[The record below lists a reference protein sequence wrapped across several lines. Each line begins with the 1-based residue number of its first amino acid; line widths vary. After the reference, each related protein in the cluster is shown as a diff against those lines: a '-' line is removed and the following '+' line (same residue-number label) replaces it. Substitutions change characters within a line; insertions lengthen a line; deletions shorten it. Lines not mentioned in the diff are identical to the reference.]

1 MQRFSPGDRIALREL
16 WDGRIWTAYPAIVV
30 EDRNEVFVNH
40 LPSGVQILEAVD
52 EDGSV
57 LRIPAPR
64 WTLRPTRTS
73 TDRVLAFG
81 FPGRGYAVLLMWAED
96 TDAFNGFY
104 LNIETQLGRTPISY
118 DYVDHLLDVRVA
130 PDRSTWWWKDEDELA
145 EAVARELY
153 TEEDARSFRA
163 AGEMALRHLLDG
175 EPPFDEDW
183 TAGRREP
190 AGRRPELPAGGDGS
204 GPARRGGACGRASP
218 AGACRRCSTSSPSET
233 DSPRCVAPT
242 TRAGR
247 TCWPTRPADRRSPTS

>member
-183 TAGRREP
+183 TAWRPDP
-190 AGRRPELPAGGDGS
+190 AWPTPELPEG
-204 GPARRGGACGRASP
+204 
-218 AGACRRCSTSSPSET
+218 
-233 DSPRCVAPT
+233 
-242 TRAGR
+242 
-247 TCWPTRPADRRSPTS
+247 WDRI